1 MSAEGRAK
9 ISAAAKRRYEGRS
22 RQLQCQQCGI
32 RYTAIESQIAR
43 GRGKFCS
50 RDCKGRASRG
60 VSVAAQT
67 EFKPGIVPWN
77 KGLELPEYS
86 GDKSPSWKAEDISYS
101 GLHRWVRRHI
111 GVKNYC
117 EHCLRS
123 NLARYDLAN
132 KPEFTIVGLKTGSP
146 YVADVISSLIAAIL
160 SVHRCEAIR
169 WIANGSNSARATGKD

>member
-1 MSAEGRAK
+1 LGDYWNMSAEGRAK

-132 KPEFTIVGLKTGSP
+132 KTGVYDRRPENWITLCRRCHIKFDSRDPKRPSMRG
-146 YVADVISSLIAAIL
+146 YSLDRQW
-160 SVHRCEAIR
+160 V
-169 WIANGSNSARATGKD
+169 K